1 MVIELPAIVFKN
13 EIDVGA
19 ITGIAALIATAI
31 SFAITYSR
39 NRKSEQIRIASDL
52 WYKIE
57 TSMNKVHNKIEEYDK
72 LDSNSEEAKKLWLE
86 IYPNTSFAVGQADFL
101 SYLILEKEIT
111 DKKVINYYKVEIIT
125 VYLLTKK
132 FIYDDTSFGYILKFK
147 DKYRKDFGSV
157 EPEIKLD

>member
-72 LDSNSEEAKKLWLE
+72 LDS
-86 IYPNTSFAVGQADFL
+86 
-101 SYLILEKEIT
+101 
-111 DKKVINYYKVEIIT
+111 
-125 VYLLTKK
+125 
-132 FIYDDTSFGYILKFK
+132 
-147 DKYRKDFGSV
+147 
-157 EPEIKLD
+157 